1 MGPPLIPIPLL
12 MGPPPMPMGPSA
24 GPHWSHGSSPHPHP
38 PPHGATSHAHGAAE
52 AVVCE
57 IIVASSHV
65 ASHAPSHS
73 HSSPHPS
80 HRTSHASHGASHAAH
95 GASHAAHGASH
106 APHGPEASLGP
117 VGAIGAVGPGG
128 ALAEGGGDVVEGH
141 PGLCRGLGP
150 SVGGAHALVK
160 RPDAEV
166 GYVLLPALLGGL
178 EGVPGTLHQ
187 APGLCVRVSVFE
199 PGRSCEL
206 AGDTRHT
213 DCAITI
219 HLHLCAVPV
228 LLPTDH
234 DVVSHPPGASLKL
247 LKKVNQA

>member
-12 MGPPPMPMGPSA
+12 MG
-24 GPHWSHGSSPHPHP
+24 
-38 PPHGATSHAHGAAE
+38 ATTHANGAAE

-65 ASHAPSHS
+65 ASHAPSVAASHTTSHS

-80 HRTSHASHGASHAAH
+80 HRTSHAAHGASHAAH
-95 GASHAAHGASH
+95 GASHAAPHASHASPH

-128 ALAEGGGDVVEGH
+128 APAEGGGDVVEGH

-166 GYVLLPALLGGL
+166 GDVLLPALLGGL

-199 PGRSCEL
+199 PGRSCEP